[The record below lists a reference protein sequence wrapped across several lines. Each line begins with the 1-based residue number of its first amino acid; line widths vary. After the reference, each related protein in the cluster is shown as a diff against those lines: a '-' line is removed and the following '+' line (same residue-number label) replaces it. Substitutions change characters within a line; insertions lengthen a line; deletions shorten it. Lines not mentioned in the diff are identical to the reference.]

1 MVNIL
6 FYSLRVVNESVGRY
20 NLDKKIK
27 RPENAVSI
35 FEEVLHLSQ
44 RTEEIFAMLTVNIK
58 NQVTGVFVVSQG
70 TLNASQVHPRE
81 VFKRALLQN
90 AAAIIV
96 AHNHPSGITAPSGD
110 DKKITERL
118 INAGEVIGVN
128 VLDHL
133 ILGDDSFYSLRENG
147 DVFA

>member
-1 MVNIL
+1 MVNIQK
-6 FYSLRVVNESVGRY
+6 YSLRVVKESGGRY

-118 INAGEVIGVN
+118 IEAGEVIGVN